1 MLISG
6 VFFDR
11 SINVRCQSF
20 QSVPTE
26 YQGDEGRGYKRLKC
40 TGKLVQ
46 KGDSFVDYIERY

>member
-11 SINVRCQSF
+11 SINVHCQSF

-46 KGDSFVDYIERY
+46 KGDSIVDYV